1 MSRRDRL
8 EQMPL
13 YQKALQI
20 LKITMGLVEIVPKD
34 NEYLQETTVRFMMEN
49 AMLLAPKIAG
59 ASAIDLYDLKMENA
73 TLVRKAARD
82 LYVQAGSLRYEETIP
97 DQDYIRLLRSEIEEG
112 MILWGKNRLLS
123 TFLADLATALSDQQ
137 LPQLL
142 QQASHYFYLLT
153 NQSYQQVKLD
163 EGILTVVASNGT
175 QPIYQLST
183 GTKDQLIM
191 ALRFAYLALQRE
203 KILSPV
209 IIDDG
214 WLHYDGTRKRQL
226 ARLLAEFGQDY
237 QIICLS
243 SDQEMVSYYQ
253 EYQQVV
259 KMME

>member
-97 DQDYIRLLRSEIEEG
+97 DQDYIRLLRSEIEEF
-112 MILWGKNRLLS
+112 RLL
-123 TFLADLATALSDQQ
+123 FVDWVENFDQWNYIKDDWG
-137 LPQLL
+137 LFNPPGVS
-142 QQASHYFYLLT
+142 AHD
-153 NQSYQQVKLD
+153 KDHD
-163 EGILTVVASNGT
+163 EDIPFDPDAFFENMGDG
-175 QPIYQLST
+175 
-183 GTKDQLIM
+183 
-191 ALRFAYLALQRE
+191 E
-203 KILSPV
+203 
-209 IIDDG
+209 DD
-214 WLHYDGTRKRQL
+214 D
-226 ARLLAEFGQDY
+226 E
-237 QIICLS
+237 
-243 SDQEMVSYYQ
+243 E
-253 EYQQVV
+253 
-259 KMME
+259 